1 VAILVQ
7 AFVSDFILTAIRAG
21 QPSFSVGLNR
31 PGTFLY

>member
-7 AFVSDFILTAIRAG
+7 AFVSDLILTAIRAG

-31 PGTFLY
+31 PGTSLY